1 MKNKNIWNYILKEK
15 KYLFLITI
23 TGLIYNVGLLA
34 GPYFEGQLAGCLVD
48 ISKNLKTANSMI
60 QLSVIYICVILF
72 VQFARFLKRYFVREF
87 GNDINRNLKMD
98 VYKHFVYDT
107 SNNENAGSIMTKA
120 ISDADACSEGIRK
133 FTTEIFDTGIALI
146 SYIMM
151 LVLYDAKL
159 TCFVIIFP
167 VISYLIANKLGPV
180 VAKNAS
186 NAKKSAERLNTSTLD
201 RLHLAITYRI
211 YGEESNMHEV
221 YEKDLQD
228 YEDKTVRSNI
238 LETALKPL
246 YEIIS
251 MTGIVFIIYFGSKR
265 VMNNLWDV
273 AIFTTYISCFTKMA
287 VKSSKA
293 AKLFNAVQKAKVSWD
308 RIYPIIENDHEV
320 KNRKPI
326 DVNTIEVSNL
336 SYAYDDR
343 IIFSNVSFQAKK
355 GDIIG
360 ITGEIA
366 SGKSTL
372 GKVFLENSHY
382 QGKIL
387 VNKKQLKDIEKDYAV
402 TSYMGHNLELF
413 DDTIENNIKF
423 GKEVNIL
430 PVLDIASM
438 KEEIETF
445 PDGIYT
451 RLGEG
456 GIKLSGGQQ
465 SRIALVRTLYHA
477 RGIIVLDDP
486 FSACDKNTEKEIY
499 ENIRREYKDS
509 IIFLISHRLSLFD
522 QMNQILFID
531 NQSVEAGTHQELLK
545 NNEKYKH
552 LYFLQTKEFL

>member
-1 MKNKNIWNYILKEK
+1 MKNKNIWKYILKEK

-48 ISKNLKTANSMI
+48 ISKNLKTANNMI
-60 QLSVIYICVILF
+60 QLSVIYVCVILL
-72 VQFARFLKRYFVREF
+72 VQCARFLKRYFVRKF

-107 SNNENAGSIMTKA
+107 SNDENAGSIMTKA
-120 ISDADACSEGIRK
+120 ISDADTCSEGIRK

-159 TCFVIIFP
+159 TCFVIIFQ

-186 NAKKSAERLNTSTLD
+186 NAKKSAERLNASTLD

-238 LETALKPL
+238 LETSLKPL

-265 VMNNLWDV
+265 VVNNLWDI
-273 AIFTTYISCFTKMA
+273 AIFTTYVSCFTKMA

-308 RIYPIIENDHEV
+308 RIYPIIDNDHEV
-320 KNRKPI
+320 KNRKPF
-326 DVNTIEVSNL
+326 DVNTLEVCNL
-336 SYAYDDR
+336 SYAYDDQV
-343 IIFSNVSFQAKK
+343 IFSNVSFQAKK

-387 VNKKQLKDIEKDYAV
+387 VNKKQLKDIEKEYAV

-413 DDTIENNIKF
+413 DDTIENNIEF
-423 GKEVNIL
+423 CKEGNIL
-430 PVLDIASM
+430 PVLDIVSM
-438 KEEIETF
+438 KEEVENF
-445 PDGIYT
+445 SDGIYT
-451 RLGEG
+451 KLKEG

-465 SRIALVRTLYHA
+465 SRIALARTLYHA

-486 FSACDKNTEKEIY
+486 FSACDKNTEKEIN
-499 ENIRREYKDS
+499 ENIRKEYKDS

-522 QMNQILFID
+522 QMDQILFID
-531 NQSVEAGTHQELLK
+531 NQSVEAGTHLELLK
-545 NNEKYKH
+545 NNDKYKH
-552 LYFLQTKEFL
+552 LYFLQTKESL

>member
-146 SYIMM
+146 NYIMM

-382 QGKIL
+382 PGKIL

-423 GKEVNIL
+423 GKEGNIL

>member
-180 VAKNAS
+180 VAKNAF
-186 NAKKSAERLNTSTLD
+186 NAKKSAERLNASTLD

-228 YEDKTVRSNI
+228 YEDKTVCSNI

-320 KNRKPI
+320 KNRKRV

-423 GKEVNIL
+423 GKEGNIL

>member
-60 QLSVIYICVILF
+60 QLSVIYVCVILL
-72 VQFARFLKRYFVREF
+72 VQFARYLKRYFVRKF

-107 SNNENAGSIMTKA
+107 TNNENAGSIMTKA

-159 TCFVIIFP
+159 TCFVIIFQ

-186 NAKKSAERLNTSTLD
+186 NAKKSAERLNASTLD

-238 LETALKPL
+238 LETSLKPL

-265 VMNNLWDV
+265 VVNNLWDI

-308 RIYPIIENDHEV
+308 RIYPIIDNDHEV
-320 KNRKPI
+320 KNRKPF
-326 DVNTIEVSNL
+326 DVNTVEVCNL
-336 SYAYDDR
+336 SYTYDDQV
-343 IIFSNVSFQAKK
+343 IFSNVSFQAKK

-387 VNKKQLKDIEKDYAV
+387 VNGKPLKDIEKDYAV

-423 GKEVNIL
+423 GKEGNIL
-430 PVLDIASM
+430 PVLNIASM
-438 KEEIETF
+438 KEEVETF

-465 SRIALVRTLYHA
+465 SRIALARTLYHA

-499 ENIRREYKDS
+499 ENIRREYKES

-531 NQSVEAGTHQELLK
+531 NQSVEAGTHLELLK
-545 NNEKYKH
+545 NNDKYKH
-552 LYFLQTKEFL
+552 LYFLQTKESL

>member
-1 MKNKNIWNYILKEK
+1 MKNKNIWNYILIEK

-60 QLSVIYICVILF
+60 QLSVIYVCIILL
-72 VQFARFLKRYFVREF
+72 VQCARFLKRYFVRKF

-107 SNNENAGSIMTKA
+107 SNDENAGSIMTKA

-159 TCFVIIFP
+159 TCFVIIFQ

-186 NAKKSAERLNTSTLD
+186 NAKKSAERLNASTLD

-228 YEDKTVRSNI
+228 YENKTVRSNI
-238 LETALKPL
+238 LETSLKPL

-265 VMNNLWDV
+265 VVNNLWDI

-308 RIYPIIENDHEV
+308 RIYPIIDNDHEV
-320 KNRKPI
+320 KNRKPF
-326 DVNTIEVSNL
+326 DVNTVEVCNL
-336 SYAYDDR
+336 SYAYDDQV
-343 IIFSNVSFQAKK
+343 IFSNVSFQAKK

-387 VNKKQLKDIEKDYAV
+387 VNGKPLKDIEKDYAV

-423 GKEVNIL
+423 GKEGNIL
-430 PVLDIASM
+430 PVLDIVSM
-438 KEEIETF
+438 KEEVENF
-445 PDGIYT
+445 SDGIYT
-451 RLGEG
+451 KLKEG

-465 SRIALVRTLYHA
+465 SRIALARTLYHA

-499 ENIRREYKDS
+499 ENIRKEYKDS

-522 QMNQILFID
+522 QMNQVLFID
-531 NQSVEAGTHQELLK
+531 NQSVESGTHLELLK
-545 NNEKYKH
+545 NNDKYKH
-552 LYFLQTKEFL
+552 LYFLQTKESL

>member
-60 QLSVIYICVILF
+60 QLSVIYVCIILL
-72 VQFARFLKRYFVREF
+72 VQCARFLKRYFVRKF

-107 SNNENAGSIMTKA
+107 SNDENAGSIMTKA

-159 TCFVIIFP
+159 TCFVIIFQ

-186 NAKKSAERLNTSTLD
+186 NAKKSAERLNASTLD

-238 LETALKPL
+238 LETSLKPL

-265 VMNNLWDV
+265 VVNNLWDI

-308 RIYPIIENDHEV
+308 RIYPIIDNDHEV
-320 KNRKPI
+320 KNRKPF
-326 DVNTIEVSNL
+326 DVNTVEVCNL
-336 SYAYDDR
+336 SYAYDDQV
-343 IIFSNVSFQAKK
+343 IFSNVSFQAKK

-387 VNKKQLKDIEKDYAV
+387 VNGKQLKDIEKEYAV

-413 DDTIENNIKF
+413 DDTIENNIEF
-423 GKEVNIL
+423 GKEGNIL
-430 PVLDIASM
+430 PVLDIVSM
-438 KEEIETF
+438 KEEVENF
-445 PDGIYT
+445 SDGIYT
-451 RLGEG
+451 KLKEG

-465 SRIALVRTLYHA
+465 SRIALARTLYHA

-499 ENIRREYKDS
+499 ENIRKEYKDS

-522 QMNQILFID
+522 QMDQILFID
-531 NQSVEAGTHQELLK
+531 NQSVEAGTHLELLK
-545 NNEKYKH
+545 NNDKYKH
-552 LYFLQTKEFL
+552 LYFLQTKESL

>member
-60 QLSVIYICVILF
+60 QLSVIYVCIILL
-72 VQFARFLKRYFVREF
+72 VQCARFLKRYFVRKF

-107 SNNENAGSIMTKA
+107 SNDENAGSIMTKA

-159 TCFVIIFP
+159 TCFVIIFQ

-186 NAKKSAERLNTSTLD
+186 NAKKSAERLNASTLD

-228 YEDKTVRSNI
+228 YENKTVRSNI
-238 LETALKPL
+238 LETSLKPL

-265 VMNNLWDV
+265 VVNNLWDI

-308 RIYPIIENDHEV
+308 RIYPIIDNDHEV
-320 KNRKPI
+320 KNRKPF
-326 DVNTIEVSNL
+326 DVNTVEVCNL
-336 SYAYDDR
+336 SYAYDDQV
-343 IIFSNVSFQAKK
+343 IFSNVSFQAKK

-387 VNKKQLKDIEKDYAV
+387 VNGKPLKDIEKDYAV

-413 DDTIENNIKF
+413 DDTIENNIEF
-423 GKEVNIL
+423 GKEGNIL
-430 PVLDIASM
+430 PVLDIVSM
-438 KEEIETF
+438 KEEVENF
-445 PDGIYT
+445 SDGIYT
-451 RLGEG
+451 KLKEG

-465 SRIALVRTLYHA
+465 SRIALARTLYHA

-499 ENIRREYKDS
+499 ENIRKEYKDS

-522 QMNQILFID
+522 QMDQILFID
-531 NQSVEAGTHQELLK
+531 NQSVEAGTHLELLK
-545 NNEKYKH
+545 NNDKYKH
-552 LYFLQTKEFL
+552 LYFLQTKECL

>member
-1 MKNKNIWNYILKEK
+1 MKNKNIWKYILKEK

-48 ISKNLKTANSMI
+48 ISKNLKTANNMI
-60 QLSVIYICVILF
+60 QLSVIYVCVILL
-72 VQFARFLKRYFVREF
+72 VQCARFLKRYFVRKF

-107 SNNENAGSIMTKA
+107 SNDENAGSIMTKA
-120 ISDADACSEGIRK
+120 ISDADTCSEGIRK

-159 TCFVIIFP
+159 TCFVIIFQ

-186 NAKKSAERLNTSTLD
+186 NAKKSAERLNASTLD

-238 LETALKPL
+238 LETSLKPL

-265 VMNNLWDV
+265 VVNNLWDI
-273 AIFTTYISCFTKMA
+273 AIFTTYVSCFTKMA

-308 RIYPIIENDHEV
+308 RIYPIIDNDHEV
-320 KNRKPI
+320 KNRKPF
-326 DVNTIEVSNL
+326 DVNTLEVCNL
-336 SYAYDDR
+336 SYAYDDQV
-343 IIFSNVSFQAKK
+343 IFSNVSFQAKK

-387 VNKKQLKDIEKDYAV
+387 VNKKQLKDIEKEYAV

-413 DDTIENNIKF
+413 DDTIENNIEF
-423 GKEVNIL
+423 CKEGNIL
-430 PVLDIASM
+430 PVLDIVSM
-438 KEEIETF
+438 KEEVENF
-445 PDGIYT
+445 SDGIYT
-451 RLGEG
+451 KLKEG

-465 SRIALVRTLYHA
+465 SRIALARTLYHA

-499 ENIRREYKDS
+499 ENIRKEYKDS

-522 QMNQILFID
+522 QMDQILFID
-531 NQSVEAGTHQELLK
+531 NQSVEAGTHLELLK
-545 NNEKYKH
+545 NNDKYKH
-552 LYFLQTKEFL
+552 LYFLQTKESL

>member
-34 GPYFEGQLAGCLVD
+34 GPYFEGQLAGCLLD

-60 QLSVIYICVILF
+60 QLSVIYVCVILL
-72 VQFARFLKRYFVREF
+72 VQCTRFLKRYFVRKF

-107 SNNENAGSIMTKA
+107 SNDENAGSIMTKA

-159 TCFVIIFP
+159 TCFVIIFQ

-186 NAKKSAERLNTSTLD
+186 NAKESAERLNASTLD

-238 LETALKPL
+238 LETSLKPL

-265 VMNNLWDV
+265 VVNNLWDI

-308 RIYPIIENDHEV
+308 RIYPIIDNDHEV
-320 KNRKPI
+320 KNRKPF
-326 DVNTIEVSNL
+326 DVNTVEVCNL
-336 SYAYDDR
+336 SYAYDDQV
-343 IIFSNVSFQAKK
+343 IFSNVSFQAKK

-387 VNKKQLKDIEKDYAV
+387 VNGKQLKDIEKEYAV

-413 DDTIENNIKF
+413 DDTIENNIEF
-423 GKEVNIL
+423 GKEGNIL
-430 PVLDIASM
+430 PVLDIVSM
-438 KEEIETF
+438 KEEVENF
-445 PDGIYT
+445 SDGIYT
-451 RLGEG
+451 KLKEG

-465 SRIALVRTLYHA
+465 SRIALARTLYHA

-499 ENIRREYKDS
+499 ENIRKEYKDS

-522 QMNQILFID
+522 QMNQVLFID
-531 NQSVEAGTHQELLK
+531 NQSVESGTHLELLK
-545 NNEKYKH
+545 NNDKYKH
-552 LYFLQTKEFL
+552 LYFLQTKESL

>member
-1 MKNKNIWNYILKEK
+1 MRNKNIWNYILKEK

-186 NAKKSAERLNTSTLD
+186 NAKKSAERLNASTLD

-228 YEDKTVRSNI
+228 YEDKTVCSNI

-423 GKEVNIL
+423 GKEGNIL

-438 KEEIETF
+438 KEEVENF

-465 SRIALVRTLYHA
+465 SRIALARTLYHA

-499 ENIRREYKDS
+499 ENIRREYKES

-552 LYFLQTKEFL
+552 LYFLQTKESL

>member
-159 TCFVIIFP
+159 TCFVIIFQ

-238 LETALKPL
+238 LETSLKPL

-423 GKEVNIL
+423 GKEGNIL

-438 KEEIETF
+438 KEEVETF

-465 SRIALVRTLYHA
+465 SRIALARTLYHA

-552 LYFLQTKEFL
+552 LYFLQTKESL

>member
-60 QLSVIYICVILF
+60 QLSVIYVCVILL
-72 VQFARFLKRYFVREF
+72 VQFARYLKRYFVRKF
-87 GNDINRNLKMD
+87 GNDINRNIKMD

-107 SNNENAGSIMTKA
+107 SNDEDAGSIMTKA

-159 TCFVIIFP
+159 TCFVIIFQ

-186 NAKKSAERLNTSTLD
+186 NAKKSAERLNASTLD

-228 YEDKTVRSNI
+228 YENKTVRSNI
-238 LETALKPL
+238 LETSLKPL

-265 VMNNLWDV
+265 VVNNLWDI

-308 RIYPIIENDHEV
+308 RIYPIIDNDHEV
-320 KNRKPI
+320 KNRKPF
-326 DVNTIEVSNL
+326 DVNTVEVCNL
-336 SYAYDDR
+336 SYAYDDQV
-343 IIFSNVSFQAKK
+343 IFSNVSFQAKK

-387 VNKKQLKDIEKDYAV
+387 VNGKPLKDIEKDYAV

-413 DDTIENNIKF
+413 DDTIENNIEF
-423 GKEVNIL
+423 GKEGNIL
-430 PVLDIASM
+430 PVLDIVSM
-438 KEEIETF
+438 KEEVENF
-445 PDGIYT
+445 SDGIYT
-451 RLGEG
+451 KLKEG

-465 SRIALVRTLYHA
+465 SRIALARTLYHA

-499 ENIRREYKDS
+499 ENIRKEYKDS

-522 QMNQILFID
+522 QMDQILFID
-531 NQSVEAGTHQELLK
+531 NQSVEAGTHLELLK
-545 NNEKYKH
+545 NNDKYKH
-552 LYFLQTKEFL
+552 LYFLQTKECL

>member
-60 QLSVIYICVILF
+60 QLSVIYVCVILL
-72 VQFARFLKRYFVREF
+72 VQFARFLKRYFVRKF

-107 SNNENAGSIMTKA
+107 SNDENAGSIMTKA

-159 TCFVIIFP
+159 TCFVIIFQ

-186 NAKKSAERLNTSTLD
+186 NAKKSAERLNASTLD

-238 LETALKPL
+238 LETSLKPL

-308 RIYPIIENDHEV
+308 RIYPIIDNDHEV
-320 KNRKPI
+320 KNRKPL
-326 DVNTIEVSNL
+326 DVNTVEVSNL
-336 SYAYDDR
+336 SYAYDGQ

-423 GKEVNIL
+423 GKEGNIL
-430 PVLDIASM
+430 PVLDIVSM
-438 KEEIETF
+438 KEEVENF
-445 PDGIYT
+445 SDGIYT
-451 RLGEG
+451 KLKEG

-465 SRIALVRTLYHA
+465 SRIALARTLYHA

-509 IIFLISHRLSLFD
+509 IIFLISHRLSLFE
-522 QMNQILFID
+522 QMDQILFID
-531 NQSVEAGTHQELLK
+531 NQRVEAGTHLELLK
-545 NNEKYKH
+545 NNDKYKH
-552 LYFLQTKEFL
+552 LYFLQTKESL

>member
-423 GKEVNIL
+423 GKEGNIL

-438 KEEIETF
+438 KEEVETF

-465 SRIALVRTLYHA
+465 SRIALARTLYHA

-499 ENIRREYKDS
+499 ENIRREYKES

-552 LYFLQTKEFL
+552 LYFLQTEESL

>member
-34 GPYFEGQLAGCLVD
+34 GPYFEGQLAGCLLD

-60 QLSVIYICVILF
+60 QLSVIYVCIILL
-72 VQFARFLKRYFVREF
+72 VQCARFLKRYFVRKF

-107 SNNENAGSIMTKA
+107 SNDENAGSIMTKA

-159 TCFVIIFP
+159 TCFVIIFQ

-186 NAKKSAERLNTSTLD
+186 NAKKSAERLNASTLD

-238 LETALKPL
+238 LETSLKPL

-265 VMNNLWDV
+265 VVNNLWDI

-308 RIYPIIENDHEV
+308 RIYPIIDNDHEV
-320 KNRKPI
+320 KNRKPF
-326 DVNTIEVSNL
+326 DVNTVEVCNL
-336 SYAYDDR
+336 SYAYDDQV
-343 IIFSNVSFQAKK
+343 IFSNVSFQAKK

-387 VNKKQLKDIEKDYAV
+387 VNGKQLKDIEKEYAV

-423 GKEVNIL
+423 GKEGNIL
-430 PVLDIASM
+430 PVLDIVSM
-438 KEEIETF
+438 KEEVENF
-445 PDGIYT
+445 SDGIYT
-451 RLGEG
+451 KLKEG

-465 SRIALVRTLYHA
+465 SRIALARTLYHA

-499 ENIRREYKDS
+499 ENIRKEYKDS

-522 QMNQILFID
+522 QMNQVLFID
-531 NQSVEAGTHQELLK
+531 NQSVESGTHLELLK
-545 NNEKYKH
+545 NNDKYKH
-552 LYFLQTKEFL
+552 LYFLQTKESL

>member
-180 VAKNAS
+180 VAKNAF

-228 YEDKTVRSNI
+228 YEDKTVCSNI
-238 LETALKPL
+238 LETAIKPL

-423 GKEVNIL
+423 GKEGNIL

>member
-151 LVLYDAKL
+151 LILYEAKL

-180 VAKNAS
+180 VAKNAF
-186 NAKKSAERLNTSTLD
+186 NAKKSAEQLNASTLD

-228 YEDKTVRSNI
+228 YEDKTVCSNI

-293 AKLFNAVQKAKVSWD
+293 AKLFNVVQKAKVSWD

-423 GKEVNIL
+423 GKEGNIS

-465 SRIALVRTLYHA
+465 SRIALARTLYHA

-499 ENIRREYKDS
+499 ENIRREYKES

-552 LYFLQTKEFL
+552 LYFLQTKESL

>member
-423 GKEVNIL
+423 GKEGNIL
-430 PVLDIASM
+430 PVLDISSM
-438 KEEIETF
+438 KEEVETF

-465 SRIALVRTLYHA
+465 SRIALARTLYHA

-499 ENIRREYKDS
+499 ENIRREYKES
-509 IIFLISHRLSLFD
+509 IIFLISHRLSLFE
-522 QMNQILFID
+522 QMDQILFID

-552 LYFLQTKEFL
+552 LYFLQIKESL

>member
-1 MKNKNIWNYILKEK
+1 MKNKNIWNYILIEK

-159 TCFVIIFP
+159 TCFVIIFQ

-186 NAKKSAERLNTSTLD
+186 NAKKSAERLNASTLD

-238 LETALKPL
+238 LETSLKPL

-265 VMNNLWDV
+265 VVNNLWDI

-293 AKLFNAVQKAKVSWD
+293 AKLFNAVQKAKVAWD
-308 RIYPIIENDHEV
+308 RIYPIIDNDHEV
-320 KNRKPI
+320 KNRKPF
-326 DVNTIEVSNL
+326 DVNTVEVCNL
-336 SYAYDDR
+336 SYAYDDQV
-343 IIFSNVSFQAKK
+343 IFSNVSFQAKK

-423 GKEVNIL
+423 GKEGNIL

-438 KEEIETF
+438 KEEVETF

-465 SRIALVRTLYHA
+465 SRIALARTLYHA

-509 IIFLISHRLSLFD
+509 IIFLISHRLSLFN
-522 QMNQILFID
+522 QMDQILFID
-531 NQSVEAGTHQELLK
+531 NQSVEAGTHLELLK
-545 NNEKYKH
+545 NNKYKH
-552 LYFLQTKEFL
+552 LYFLQTKECL

>member
-60 QLSVIYICVILF
+60 QLSVIYVCIILL
-72 VQFARFLKRYFVREF
+72 VQCARFLKRYFVRKF

-107 SNNENAGSIMTKA
+107 SNDENAGSIMTKA

-159 TCFVIIFP
+159 TCFVIIFQ

-186 NAKKSAERLNTSTLD
+186 NAKKSAERLNASTLD
-201 RLHLAITYRI
+201 RLHLAIIYRI

-238 LETALKPL
+238 LETSLKPL
-246 YEIIS
+246 YEMIS

-265 VMNNLWDV
+265 VVNNLWDI

-308 RIYPIIENDHEV
+308 RIYPIIDNDHEV
-320 KNRKPI
+320 KNRKPF
-326 DVNTIEVSNL
+326 DVNTVEVCNL
-336 SYAYDDR
+336 SYAYDDQV
-343 IIFSNVSFQAKK
+343 IFSNVSFQAKK

-387 VNKKQLKDIEKDYAV
+387 VNGKPLKDIEKDYAV

-413 DDTIENNIKF
+413 DDTIENNIEF
-423 GKEVNIL
+423 GKEGNIL
-430 PVLDIASM
+430 PVLDIVSM
-438 KEEIETF
+438 KEEVENF
-445 PDGIYT
+445 SDGIYT
-451 RLGEG
+451 KLKEG

-465 SRIALVRTLYHA
+465 SRIALARTLYHA

-522 QMNQILFID
+522 QMDQILFID
-531 NQSVEAGTHQELLK
+531 NQSVEAGTHLELLK
-545 NNEKYKH
+545 NNDKYKH
-552 LYFLQTKEFL
+552 LYFLQTKECL

>member
-60 QLSVIYICVILF
+60 QLSVIYVCVILL
-72 VQFARFLKRYFVREF
+72 VQFARYLKRYFVRKF

-159 TCFVIIFP
+159 TCFVIIFQ

-180 VAKNAS
+180 VAKNAF
-186 NAKKSAERLNTSTLD
+186 NAKKSAERLNASTLD
-201 RLHLAITYRI
+201 CLHLAITYRI

-228 YEDKTVRSNI
+228 YEDKTVCSNI

-251 MTGIVFIIYFGSKR
+251 MTGIVVIIYFGSKR

-423 GKEVNIL
+423 GKEGNIL

-438 KEEIETF
+438 EEEVETF

-465 SRIALVRTLYHA
+465 SRIALARTLYHA

-499 ENIRREYKDS
+499 ENIRREYKES

-552 LYFLQTKEFL
+552 LYFLQTKESL

>member
-186 NAKKSAERLNTSTLD
+186 NAKKSAERLNASTLD

-423 GKEVNIL
+423 GKEGNIL

-438 KEEIETF
+438 KEEVESF

-465 SRIALVRTLYHA
+465 SRIALARTLYHA

-499 ENIRREYKDS
+499 ENIRREYKES
-509 IIFLISHRLSLFD
+509 IIFLISHRLSLFE
-522 QMNQILFID
+522 QMDQILFID

-552 LYFLQTKEFL
+552 LYFLQIKESL

>member
-180 VAKNAS
+180 VAKNAF
-186 NAKKSAERLNTSTLD
+186 NAKKSAERLNASTLD

-228 YEDKTVRSNI
+228 YEDKTVCSNI
-238 LETALKPL
+238 LETAIKPL

-293 AKLFNAVQKAKVSWD
+293 AKLFNTVQKAKVSWD

-423 GKEVNIL
+423 GKEGNIL

-438 KEEIETF
+438 KEEVETF

-465 SRIALVRTLYHA
+465 SRIALARTLYHA

-545 NNEKYKH
+545 NNDKYKH
-552 LYFLQTKEFL
+552 LYFLQTKECL

>member
-167 VISYLIANKLGPV
+167 VISYLNANKLGPV

-423 GKEVNIL
+423 GKEGNIL

>member
-60 QLSVIYICVILF
+60 QLSVIYVCIILL
-72 VQFARFLKRYFVREF
+72 VQCARFLKRYFVRKF

-107 SNNENAGSIMTKA
+107 SNDENAGSIMTKA

-159 TCFVIIFP
+159 TCFVIIFQ

-186 NAKKSAERLNTSTLD
+186 NAKKSAERLNASTLD

-228 YEDKTVRSNI
+228 YENKTVRSNI
-238 LETALKPL
+238 LETSLKPL

-265 VMNNLWDV
+265 VVNNLWDI

-308 RIYPIIENDHEV
+308 RIYPIIDNDHEV
-320 KNRKPI
+320 KNRKPF
-326 DVNTIEVSNL
+326 DVNTLEVCNL
-336 SYAYDDR
+336 SYAYDDQV
-343 IIFSNVSFQAKK
+343 IFSNVSFQAKK

-387 VNKKQLKDIEKDYAV
+387 VNGKPLKDIEKDYAV

-413 DDTIENNIKF
+413 DDTIENNIEF
-423 GKEVNIL
+423 GKEGNIL
-430 PVLDIASM
+430 PVLDIVSM
-438 KEEIETF
+438 KEEVENF
-445 PDGIYT
+445 SDGIYT
-451 RLGEG
+451 KLKEG

-465 SRIALVRTLYHA
+465 SRIALARTLYHA

-499 ENIRREYKDS
+499 ENIRKEYKDS

-522 QMNQILFID
+522 QMDQILFID
-531 NQSVEAGTHQELLK
+531 NQSVEAGTHLELLK
-545 NNEKYKH
+545 NNDKYKH
-552 LYFLQTKEFL
+552 LYFLQTKECL

>member
-60 QLSVIYICVILF
+60 QLSVIYVCIILL
-72 VQFARFLKRYFVREF
+72 VQCARFLKRYFVRKF

-159 TCFVIIFP
+159 TCFVIIFQ

-186 NAKKSAERLNTSTLD
+186 NAKKSAERLNASTLD

-265 VMNNLWDV
+265 VMNNLWDI

-308 RIYPIIENDHEV
+308 RIYPIIDNDHEV
-320 KNRKPI
+320 KNRKPF
-326 DVNTIEVSNL
+326 DVNTVEVCNL
-336 SYAYDDR
+336 SYAYDDQV
-343 IIFSNVSFQAKK
+343 IFSNVSFQAKK

-423 GKEVNIL
+423 GKEGNIL

-438 KEEIETF
+438 KEEVETF

-465 SRIALVRTLYHA
+465 SRIALARTLYHA

-499 ENIRREYKDS
+499 ENIRREYKES

-552 LYFLQTKEFL
+552 LYFLQIKESL

>member
-293 AKLFNAVQKAKVSWD
+293 AKLFNTVQKAKVSWD

-423 GKEVNIL
+423 GKEGNIL

>member
-98 VYKHFVYDT
+98 VYKHFVYDN

-423 GKEVNIL
+423 GKEGNIL

-438 KEEIETF
+438 KEEVETF

-465 SRIALVRTLYHA
+465 SRIALARTLYHA

-499 ENIRREYKDS
+499 ENIRREYKES
-509 IIFLISHRLSLFD
+509 IIFLISHRLSLFE

-552 LYFLQTKEFL
+552 LYFLQTKESL

>member
-34 GPYFEGQLAGCLVD
+34 GPYFEGQLAGCLLD

-60 QLSVIYICVILF
+60 QLSVIYVCVILL
-72 VQFARFLKRYFVREF
+72 VQCARFLKRYFVRKF

-107 SNNENAGSIMTKA
+107 SNDENAGSIMTKA

-159 TCFVIIFP
+159 TCFVIIFQ

-186 NAKKSAERLNTSTLD
+186 NAKESAERLNASTLD

-228 YEDKTVRSNI
+228 YENKTVRSNI
-238 LETALKPL
+238 LETSLKPL

-265 VMNNLWDV
+265 VVNNLWDI

-308 RIYPIIENDHEV
+308 RIYPIIDNDHEV
-320 KNRKPI
+320 KNRKPF
-326 DVNTIEVSNL
+326 DVNTVEVCNL
-336 SYAYDDR
+336 SYAYDDQV
-343 IIFSNVSFQAKK
+343 IFSNVSFQAKK

-387 VNKKQLKDIEKDYAV
+387 VNGKQLKDIEKEYAV

-423 GKEVNIL
+423 GKEGNIL
-430 PVLDIASM
+430 PVLDIVSM
-438 KEEIETF
+438 KEEVENF
-445 PDGIYT
+445 SDGIYT
-451 RLGEG
+451 KLKEG

-465 SRIALVRTLYHA
+465 SRIALARTLYHA

-499 ENIRREYKDS
+499 ENIRKEYKDS

-522 QMNQILFID
+522 QMNQVLFID
-531 NQSVEAGTHQELLK
+531 NQSVESGTHLELLK
-545 NNEKYKH
+545 NNDKYKH
-552 LYFLQTKEFL
+552 LYFLQTKESL

>member
-48 ISKNLKTANSMI
+48 ISKNLKTAKSMI
-60 QLSVIYICVILF
+60 QLSVIYVCVILL
-72 VQFARFLKRYFVREF
+72 VQFARFLKRYFVRKF
-87 GNDINRNLKMD
+87 GNDINRSIKMD

-107 SNNENAGSIMTKA
+107 SNDENAGSIMTKA

-159 TCFVIIFP
+159 TCFVIIFQ

-186 NAKKSAERLNTSTLD
+186 NAKKSAERLNASTLD

-228 YEDKTVRSNI
+228 YENKTVRSNI
-238 LETALKPL
+238 LETSLKPL

-265 VMNNLWDV
+265 VVNNLWDI

-308 RIYPIIENDHEV
+308 RIYPIIDNDHEV
-320 KNRKPI
+320 KNRKPF
-326 DVNTIEVSNL
+326 DVNTVEVSNL
-336 SYAYDDR
+336 SYAYDGQ

-387 VNKKQLKDIEKDYAV
+387 VNGKQLKDIEKEYAV

-423 GKEVNIL
+423 GKEGNIL
-430 PVLDIASM
+430 PVLDIVSM
-438 KEEIETF
+438 KEEVENF
-445 PDGIYT
+445 SDGIYT
-451 RLGEG
+451 KIKEG

-465 SRIALVRTLYHA
+465 SRIALARTLYHA

-509 IIFLISHRLSLFD
+509 IIFLISHRLSLFN
-522 QMNQILFID
+522 QMDQILFID
-531 NQSVEAGTHQELLK
+531 NQSVEAGTHLELLK
-545 NNEKYKH
+545 NNKYKH
-552 LYFLQTKEFL
+552 LYFLQTKECL

>member
-60 QLSVIYICVILF
+60 QLSVIYVCVILL
-72 VQFARFLKRYFVREF
+72 VQCTRFLKRYFVRKF

-107 SNNENAGSIMTKA
+107 SNDENAGSIMTKA

-159 TCFVIIFP
+159 TCFVIIFQ

-186 NAKKSAERLNTSTLD
+186 NAKKSAERLNASTLD

-228 YEDKTVRSNI
+228 YENKTVRSNI
-238 LETALKPL
+238 LETSLKPL

-265 VMNNLWDV
+265 VVNNLWDI

-308 RIYPIIENDHEV
+308 RIYPIIDNDHEV
-320 KNRKPI
+320 KNRKPF
-326 DVNTIEVSNL
+326 DVNTVEVCNL
-336 SYAYDDR
+336 SYAYDDQV
-343 IIFSNVSFQAKK
+343 IFSNVSFQAKK

-387 VNKKQLKDIEKDYAV
+387 VNGKPLKDIEKDYAV

-413 DDTIENNIKF
+413 DDTIENNIEF
-423 GKEVNIL
+423 GKEGNIL
-430 PVLDIASM
+430 PVLDIVSM
-438 KEEIETF
+438 KEEVENF
-445 PDGIYT
+445 SDGIYT
-451 RLGEG
+451 KLKEG

-465 SRIALVRTLYHA
+465 SRIALARTLYHA

-522 QMNQILFID
+522 QMDQILFID
-531 NQSVEAGTHQELLK
+531 NQSVEAGTHLELLK
-545 NNEKYKH
+545 NNDKYKH
-552 LYFLQTKEFL
+552 LYFLQTKESL

>member
-87 GNDINRNLKMD
+87 GNNINRNLKMD

-186 NAKKSAERLNTSTLD
+186 NAKKSAERLNASTLD

-273 AIFTTYISCFTKMA
+273 AIFTTYISCFTKMS

-387 VNKKQLKDIEKDYAV
+387 VNKKRLKDIEKDYAV

-423 GKEVNIL
+423 GKEGNIL

-438 KEEIETF
+438 KEEVETF

-465 SRIALVRTLYHA
+465 SRIALARTLYHA

-499 ENIRREYKDS
+499 ENIRREYKES
-509 IIFLISHRLSLFD
+509 IIFLISHRLSLFE
-522 QMNQILFID
+522 QMDQILFID

-552 LYFLQTKEFL
+552 LYFLQIKESL

>member
-423 GKEVNIL
+423 GKEGNIL

-509 IIFLISHRLSLFD
+509 IIFLISHRLSLFN

>member
-60 QLSVIYICVILF
+60 QLSVIYVCIILL
-72 VQFARFLKRYFVREF
+72 VQCARFLKRYFVRKF

-159 TCFVIIFP
+159 TCFVIIFQ

-186 NAKKSAERLNTSTLD
+186 NAKKSAERLNASTLD

-238 LETALKPL
+238 LETSLKPL

-265 VMNNLWDV
+265 VVNNLWDI

-308 RIYPIIENDHEV
+308 RIYPIIDNDHEV
-320 KNRKPI
+320 KNRKPF
-326 DVNTIEVSNL
+326 DVNTVEVCNL
-336 SYAYDDR
+336 SYAYDDQV
-343 IIFSNVSFQAKK
+343 IFSNVSFQAKK

-387 VNKKQLKDIEKDYAV
+387 VNGKQLKDIEKEYAV

-423 GKEVNIL
+423 GKEGNIL
-430 PVLDIASM
+430 PVLDIVCM
-438 KEEIETF
+438 KEEVENF
-445 PDGIYT
+445 SDSIYT
-451 RLGEG
+451 KLKEG

-465 SRIALVRTLYHA
+465 SRIALARTLYHA

-499 ENIRREYKDS
+499 ENIRKEYKDS

-522 QMNQILFID
+522 QMDQILFID
-531 NQSVEAGTHQELLK
+531 NQSVESGTHLELLK
-545 NNEKYKH
+545 NNDKYKH
-552 LYFLQTKEFL
+552 LYFLQTKESL

>member
-34 GPYFEGQLAGCLVD
+34 GPYFEGQLAGCLLD
-48 ISKNLKTANSMI
+48 ISKNLKTAKSMI
-60 QLSVIYICVILF
+60 QLSVIYVCVILL
-72 VQFARFLKRYFVREF
+72 VQFARFLKRYFVRKF
-87 GNDINRNLKMD
+87 GNDINRSIKMD

-107 SNNENAGSIMTKA
+107 SNDENAGSIMTKA

-159 TCFVIIFP
+159 TCFVIIFQ

-186 NAKKSAERLNTSTLD
+186 NAKKSAERLNASTLD

-238 LETALKPL
+238 LETSLKPL

-265 VMNNLWDV
+265 VVNNLWDI

-308 RIYPIIENDHEV
+308 RIYPIIDNDHEV
-320 KNRKPI
+320 KNRKPF
-326 DVNTIEVSNL
+326 DVNTVEVSNL
-336 SYAYDDR
+336 SYAYDGQ

-387 VNKKQLKDIEKDYAV
+387 VNGKQLKDIEKEYAV

-423 GKEVNIL
+423 GKEGNIL
-430 PVLDIASM
+430 PVLDIVSM
-438 KEEIETF
+438 KEEVENF
-445 PDGIYT
+445 SDGIYT
-451 RLGEG
+451 KIKEG

-465 SRIALVRTLYHA
+465 SRIALARTLYHA

-509 IIFLISHRLSLFD
+509 IIFLISHRLSLFN
-522 QMNQILFID
+522 QMDQILFID
-531 NQSVEAGTHQELLK
+531 NQSVEAGTHLELLK
-545 NNEKYKH
+545 NNDKYKH
-552 LYFLQTKEFL
+552 LYFLQTKESL

>member
-60 QLSVIYICVILF
+60 QLSVIYVCIILL
-72 VQFARFLKRYFVREF
+72 VQCARFLKRYFVRKF

-107 SNNENAGSIMTKA
+107 SNDENAGSIMTKA

-159 TCFVIIFP
+159 TCFVIIFQ

-186 NAKKSAERLNTSTLD
+186 NAKKSAERLNASTLD

-238 LETALKPL
+238 LETSLKPL

-265 VMNNLWDV
+265 VVNNLWDI

-308 RIYPIIENDHEV
+308 RIYPIIDNDHEV
-320 KNRKPI
+320 KNRKPF
-326 DVNTIEVSNL
+326 DVNTVEVCNL
-336 SYAYDDR
+336 SYAYDDQV
-343 IIFSNVSFQAKK
+343 IFSNVSFQAKK

-387 VNKKQLKDIEKDYAV
+387 VNGKQLKDIEKEYAV

-423 GKEVNIL
+423 GKEGNIL
-430 PVLDIASM
+430 PVFDIVSM
-438 KEEIETF
+438 KEEVENF
-445 PDGIYT
+445 SDGIYT
-451 RLGEG
+451 KLKEG

-465 SRIALVRTLYHA
+465 SRIALARTLYHA

-499 ENIRREYKDS
+499 ENIRKEYKDS

-522 QMNQILFID
+522 QMNQVLFID
-531 NQSVEAGTHQELLK
+531 NQSVESGTHLELLK
-545 NNEKYKH
+545 NNDKYKH
-552 LYFLQTKEFL
+552 LYFLQTKESL

>member
-423 GKEVNIL
+423 GKEGNIL

-438 KEEIETF
+438 KKEVETF

-465 SRIALVRTLYHA
+465 SRIALARTLYHA

-499 ENIRREYKDS
+499 ENIRREYKES
-509 IIFLISHRLSLFD
+509 IIFLISHRLSLFE
-522 QMNQILFID
+522 QMDQILFID

-552 LYFLQTKEFL
+552 LYFLQIKESL

>member
-60 QLSVIYICVILF
+60 QLSVIYVCIILL
-72 VQFARFLKRYFVREF
+72 VQCARFLKRYFVRKF

-107 SNNENAGSIMTKA
+107 SNDENAGSIMTKA

-159 TCFVIIFP
+159 TCFVIIFQ

-186 NAKKSAERLNTSTLD
+186 NAKKSAERLNASTLD

-238 LETALKPL
+238 LETSLKPL

-265 VMNNLWDV
+265 VVNNLWDI

-308 RIYPIIENDHEV
+308 RIYPIIDNDPEV
-320 KNRKPI
+320 KNRKPL
-326 DVNTIEVSNL
+326 DVNTLEVCNL
-336 SYAYDDR
+336 SYAYDDQV
-343 IIFSNVSFQAKK
+343 IFSNVSFQAKK
-355 GDIIG
+355 SDIIG

-387 VNKKQLKDIEKDYAV
+387 VNGKQLKDIEKEYAV

-423 GKEVNIL
+423 GKEGNIL
-430 PVLDIASM
+430 PVLDIVSI
-438 KEEIETF
+438 KEEVENF
-445 PDGIYT
+445 SDGIYT
-451 RLGEG
+451 KIKEG

-465 SRIALVRTLYHA
+465 SRIALARTLYHA

-499 ENIRREYKDS
+499 ENIRKEYKDS
-509 IIFLISHRLSLFD
+509 IIFLISHRLSLFE
-522 QMNQILFID
+522 QMDQILFID
-531 NQSVEAGTHQELLK
+531 NQSVEAGTHLELLK
-545 NNEKYKH
+545 NNDKYKH
-552 LYFLQTKEFL
+552 LYFLQTKESL

>member
-423 GKEVNIL
+423 GKEGNIL

-438 KEEIETF
+438 KEEVETF

-465 SRIALVRTLYHA
+465 SRIALARTLYHA

-499 ENIRREYKDS
+499 ENIRREYKES
-509 IIFLISHRLSLFD
+509 IIFLISHRLSLFE
-522 QMNQILFID
+522 QMDQILFID

-545 NNEKYKH
+545 NNKKYKH
-552 LYFLQTKEFL
+552 LYFLQIKESL

>member
-98 VYKHFVYDT
+98 VYKHFVYDI

-159 TCFVIIFP
+159 TCFVIIFQ

-186 NAKKSAERLNTSTLD
+186 NAKKSAERLNASTLD

-238 LETALKPL
+238 LETSLKPL

-265 VMNNLWDV
+265 VVNNLWDI

-308 RIYPIIENDHEV
+308 RIYPIIDNDHEV
-320 KNRKPI
+320 KNRKPF
-326 DVNTIEVSNL
+326 DVNTVEVCNL
-336 SYAYDDR
+336 SYAYDDQV
-343 IIFSNVSFQAKK
+343 IFSNVSFQAKK

-387 VNKKQLKDIEKDYAV
+387 VNGKPLKDIEKDYAV

-413 DDTIENNIKF
+413 DDTIENNIEF
-423 GKEVNIL
+423 GKEGNIL
-430 PVLDIASM
+430 PVLDIVSM
-438 KEEIETF
+438 KEEVENF
-445 PDGIYT
+445 SDGIYT
-451 RLGEG
+451 KLKEG

-465 SRIALVRTLYHA
+465 SRIALARTLYHA

-499 ENIRREYKDS
+499 ENIRKEYKDS

-522 QMNQILFID
+522 QMDQILFID
-531 NQSVEAGTHQELLK
+531 NQSVESGTHLELLK
-545 NNEKYKH
+545 NNDKYKH
-552 LYFLQTKEFL
+552 LYFLQTKESL